1 MITRAHITRRAND
14 EGVAA
19 PVIERDY
26 VLAHVVST
34 IANYDTDGRLV
45 FKGGTSLRL
54 IHLKDY
60 RYSADLDFSVQV
72 GTKEEAIILV
82 DNAFRERGVAIPK
95 LSLDTGADH
104 LRVLYVGPLGRDR
117 DVKLDLATDELV
129 VNTERA
135 PIQPR
140 WADVPASEVNVYTLL
155 EIASEK
161 LRCILQRLQCRD
173 FYDLYTLLCIQRVD
187 PQSAV
192 SLFRQ
197 KATHLH
203 LDPDKF
209 GDYYQK
215 RMPAY
220 KARWSDELSNY
231 MSEVPPFEEMQRRV
245 AQVLRKANLL

>member
-14 EGVAA
+14 EGMAA
-19 PVIERDY
+19 QVIERDY
-26 VLAHVVST
+26 VLAHLVST

-54 IHLKDY
+54 IHLEDY

-72 GTKEEAIILV
+72 GTKEEAITLV
-82 DNAFRERGVAIPK
+82 GNAFLERGVAIPK
-95 LSLDTGADH
+95 LSLDTEDDH
-104 LRVLYVGPLGRDR
+104 LRVLYVGPLGKER

-140 WADVPASEVNVYTLL
+140 WADVPATEVNVYTLL

-173 FYDLYTLLCIQRVD
+173 FYDLYTLLCVQGVD
-187 PQSAV
+187 PQDAV
-192 SLFRQ
+192 PLFRR
-197 KATHLH
+197 KAKHRH
-203 LDPDKF
+203 LDPDTF
-209 GDYYQK
+209 GHRYGDQIPRYS
-215 RMPAY
+215 
-220 KARWSDELSNY
+220 ARWSDELSNY
-231 MSEVPPFEEMQRRV
+231 MSEVPPFEEVQRRV